1 MHDYRINSYI
11 MQNAITNIST
21 SPSLEGFFFVISLP
35 PVIPTT
41 VGIIQAAII
50 GVFVGMEVNL
60 YLLNGAVVSQ
70 ELRIE

>member
-1 MHDYRINSYI
+1 
-11 MQNAITNIST
+11 MQMYSHCLEARQSSTFNNT